1 MNSGG
6 RKWDLMHDEIE
17 AMFFKERAI
26 LEAKYQKMKIVPEMT
41 EIILGLQGDVPA
53 DSRKGVP
60 YVGGNNKVAACAKH
74 FVGDGG
80 TTKGINEN
88 NTVTDWHGLLSIHMP
103 GYYNSIIKGVST
115 IMVSYSRWNSEK
127 MHANRDLVT
136 NFLKDTLNFRGF
148 VISDWKGIDRITSP
162 AGTNYT
168 YSVHSGINAGIDMIM
183 IPMNH
188 TDFIHDLTY
197 LVGKNVIPMS
207 RIDDAVKRIL
217 KVKFMMGLFEI
228 PMADHCCFSYAIVV
242 IGEQPYAET
251 MGDNLN
257 LTIPEPGLSTMKNV
271 CGSIKC
277 VVVVIYGRP
286 LVIEPYLSY
295 VDALVVAWIPG
306 SEGQGV

>member
-26 LEAKYQKMKIVPEMT
+26 LEAKYQKMKIVQEMT

-60 YVGGNNKVAACAKH
+60 YVGGNNKVVSCAKH

-88 NTVTDWHGLLSIHMP
+88 NTVTDWYGLLSIHMP

-115 IMVSYSRWNSEK
+115 IMVSYSSWNSEK

-148 VISDWKGIDRITSP
+148 VISDWQGIDRITSP

-228 PMADHCCFSYAIVV
+228 PMADHCWNYYPQCNSVYSW
-242 IGEQPYAET
+242 
-251 MGDNLN
+251 
-257 LTIPEPGLSTMKNV
+257 PEH
-271 CGSIKC
+271 
-277 VVVVIYGRP
+277 
-286 LVIEPYLSY
+286 
-295 VDALVVAWIPG
+295 
-306 SEGQGV
+306 

>member
-1 MNSGG
+1 M
-6 RKWDLMHDEIE
+6 I
-17 AMFFKERAI
+17 
-26 LEAKYQKMKIVPEMT
+26 

-60 YVGGNNKVAACAKH
+60 YVGGNNKVASCAKH

-115 IMVSYSRWNSEK
+115 IMVSYSSWNSEK

-148 VISDWKGIDRITSP
+148 VISDWQGIDRITSP

-207 RIDDAVKRIL
+207 RIDDVVKRIL
-217 KVKFMMGLFEI
+217 KVKFMMG
-228 PMADHCCFSYAIVV
+228 
-242 IGEQPYAET
+242 EQPYAET
-251 MGDNLN
+251 TGDNLN
-257 LTIPEPGLSTMKNV
+257 LTIHEPGLSTMKNF

-286 LVIEPYLSY
+286 LVIEPYLSD
-295 VDALVVAWIPG
+295 VDALVAAWILEVKVKVYQHCKDASKYFNEHG
-306 SEGQGV
+306 RSRRCQR